1 MIRIIAKSV
10 YAIPDGSHAGTEYK
24 TFDGDLD
31 ALEKWLISATT
42 YECRSVVGI
51 EVRAREAG
59 Q

>member
-31 ALEKWLISATT
+31 A
-42 YECRSVVGI
+42 
-51 EVRAREAG
+51 
-59 Q
+59 